1 MKRSFSIALLV
12 IFVSVFG
19 LYAAF
24 EDVADEP
31 SSTTPPPATA
41 QTVKTQKPAV
51 PAPVAPT
58 VKTQKPAVPTP
69 KASVPQATIPAPV
82 AVAPPSV
89 PVPPVPAPL
98 DINTLKFNKEISGW
112 RYKNWDADLAE
123 VSQSIK
129 VVISAVKPLIDKL
142 PAAQKIKVIGY
153 TDGVGPENPE
163 GEDHPGNI
171 AIGEKRANAVVDYIV
186 KNYGISRDRFEVS
199 SKGGADLKFPG
210 NVGAAAN
217 RRVVIKFEP

>member
-1 MKRSFSIALLV
+1 MKRSFSILLLV

-69 KASVPQATIPAPV
+69 KASVPQATVPAPV
-82 AVAPPSV
+82 AVAPASV
-89 PVPPVPAPL
+89 PVPL
-98 DINTLKFNKEISGW
+98 DMNTLKFNKEISGW

-123 VSQSIK
+123 VSQNIK

-186 KNYGISRDRFEVS
+186 KNYGIPRDRFEVS
-199 SKGGADLKFPG
+199 SKGGADLKIPG
-210 NVGAAAN
+210 NAGAAAN